1 MSSSTVSAKQ
11 RVRKL
16 ADNIMALVKCMPKSI
31 PLGTEDGKI
40 YRLFFSGSKEHYSWE
55 IKDGRLLHIHC
66 RGPQGMQLVADYMSK
81 SATQSWLEWEAA
93 LPKYERI
100 HNELQALVDRQTTAR
115 LKNNA
120 IIEDDS
126 SDE

>member
-1 MSSSTVSAKQ
+1 
-11 RVRKL
+11 
-16 ADNIMALVKCMPKSI
+16 MALVKCMPKSI

-55 IKDGRLLHIHC
+55 VFDKLLNTIAGENTCSKDGRLPHIHC

-100 HNELQALVDRQTTAR
+100 HNELQVLA
-115 LKNNA
+115 
-120 IIEDDS
+120 
-126 SDE
+126 